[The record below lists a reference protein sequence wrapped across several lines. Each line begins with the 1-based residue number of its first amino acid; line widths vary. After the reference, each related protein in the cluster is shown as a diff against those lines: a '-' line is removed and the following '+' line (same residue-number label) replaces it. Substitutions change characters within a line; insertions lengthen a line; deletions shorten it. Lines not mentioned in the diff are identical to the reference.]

1 MITAYVPVNGAL
13 TPFPVDVGSAIPAEA
28 VWIDL
33 LHPTDEEMTFV
44 DVKLSLDV
52 PTEEDM
58 QEIEV
63 SSRLYV
69 EDDAVY
75 MTAAMVTQADTPAPQ
90 VVPVTFVLAGHRLL
104 TLRYAEPTPFRHFA
118 SEARRHSL
126 PCASGEEVLA
136 GLLDA
141 IIDRIADLLE
151 RVQADIDTLSRE
163 IFPSTDVK
171 KKRDYNAVL
180 RNIGRSHA
188 LISQLRES
196 LVSFGRLVSF
206 IARPSTEKRP
216 KSTERAFKTIARDL
230 AALSDHAGFIANNT
244 SFILNATLGLINNE
258 QTGIIKIFSV
268 AAVVFLPPTLIA
280 SIYGMNFEFMPELV
294 WSFGYPMSIGL
305 MVLCAVL
312 PYVFFKY
319 RGWL

>member
-1 MITAYVPVNGAL
+1 MITAYVPVNGTL
-13 TPFPVDVGSAIPAEA
+13 TPIPVEPGSPIPAEA

-33 LHPTDEEMTFV
+33 LHPTEEEMTFV
-44 DVKLSLDV
+44 DVKFSLDV

-69 EDDAVY
+69 EDNAIY
-75 MTAAMVTQADTPAPQ
+75 MTAAMVTQADTPVPQ

-118 SEARRHSL
+118 SEARRHGL

-141 IIDRIADLLE
+141 IIDRIADILE
-151 RVQADIDTLSRE
+151 RVQSDIDTLSHE

-171 KKRDYNAVL
+171 RKRDYNAVL
-180 RNIGRSHA
+180 RSIGRSHA
-188 LISQLRES
+188 LTSQLRES

-216 KSTERAFKTIARDL
+216 KSTERAFKTISRDL
-230 AALSDHAGFIANNT
+230 AALSDHASFIANNT
-244 SFILNATLGLINNE
+244 SFILNATLGLISNE
-258 QTGIIKIFSV
+258 QSGIIKIFSV

-280 SIYGMNFEFMPELV
+280 SIYGMNFEFMPELA
-294 WSFGYPMSIGL
+294 WPLGYPL
-305 MVLCAVL
+305 ALVAMVLSAVG
-312 PYVFFKY
+312 PYLFFKY